1 MFLHIR
7 LSNRAVLSGT
17 GLCSRLPDRLS
28 YDEVVWLQIIDY
40 RYDVCCLKHQIFG
53 TISIKYNASLATV
66 LQTML
71 NAELETSANM
81 TNISSDLYY
90 PSIHSSI
97 HPSIHHPSILKWDKN
112 GVNCESD
119 SFQKNGTKSVFSI
132 EKKVF
137 SITISMITLRL
148 KQSSLL
154 MGDSGKH

>member
-1 MFLHIR
+1 MQKTSLNMSVLYRDVFLHIR

-17 GLCSRLPDRLS
+17 GLFSRLPDRLS

-53 TISIKYNASLATV
+53 TVSIKYSASLATV

-71 NAELETSANM
+71 NAELKTSANM

-97 HPSIHHPSILKWDKN
+97 HPSIHPSIHHPSILKSDKN
-112 GVNCESD
+112 SVNCESD
-119 SFQKNGTKSVFSI
+119 SFKKNGTKSVFSI
-132 EKKVF
+132 EKKCF
-137 SITISMITLRL
+137 
-148 KQSSLL
+148 Q
-154 MGDSGKH
+154 